1 MPFILSQFI
10 EASRW
15 LGALVVLAVHTSNLF
30 INIADIMSAPHAP
43 LVYVWWFYSAFEL
56 GHQAVLAFFVMS
68 GYLVGGAVLAHL
80 RKNQDFLREY
90 FIHRVSRIYLVVG
103 PAVLLTLV
111 LDSLGGW
118 LFASSGVYDWPLFK
132 GHFSALLFL
141 MSFLNLQGIGFDY
154 FGTNGP
160 LWSLACEFWYYVTF
174 PLLLLPFA
182 RNYPLALRFLGFAL
196 GAALFLAISTPP
208 SWFKFGYILWAGGA
222 FATLIPRPIIRSRW
236 RALLLYA
243 AVVVIIRLV
252 VRGHLL
258 EAHPWMADA
267 ADLLAS
273 GLFIVVLI
281 AFRYGPSEGF
291 SLLRFKF
298 HKTLADFSF
307 SLYSIHMPILIFAR
321 AAVGST
327 LGNDWATQLATPGNY
342 AVGFSVMGIAIVGG
356 YLFSRV
362 TEAKTGAA
370 RRKLRA
376 LLDRWAPLPASPVP
390 AQQPV
395 SAQQAAPAQRPRQ
408 RIEA

>member
-43 LVYVWWFYSAFEL
+43 LVYVWWFYAAFEL

-80 RKNQDFLREY
+80 RKNQGFLREY
-90 FIHRVSRIYLVVG
+90 LIHRVSRIYLVVG
-103 PAVLLTLV
+103 PAVVFTLV
-111 LDSLGGW
+111 LDSIGRW
-118 LFASSGVYDWPLFK
+118 LFASSGVYEWPLFK

-141 MSFLNLQGIGFDY
+141 ASFLNLQGIGFDY

-182 RNYPLALRFLGFAL
+182 RNYPLALRLLGFAL
-196 GAALFLAISTPP
+196 GAGLFLAISTPP

-236 RALLLYA
+236 AALLLYA

-252 VRGHLL
+252 VRGHLV
-258 EAHPWMADA
+258 ETHPWVADA
-267 ADLLAS
+267 ADLLGS
-273 GLFIVVLI
+273 SLFIIVLL

-327 LGNDWATQLATPGNY
+327 LGNEWATQLATPQNY
-342 AVGFSVMGIAIVGG
+342 ALAFSLMGVTIVCG
-356 YLFSRV
+356 YFFSRV

-376 LLDRWAPLPASPVP
+376 ILDRWSPAPARPVPATQAVP
-390 AQQPV
+390 AQQP
-395 SAQQAAPAQRPRQ
+395 APAQRQ

>member
-30 INIADIMSAPHAP
+30 INNADIMSAPHAP
-43 LVYVWWFYSAFEL
+43 LAYVWWFYATFEL

-80 RKNQDFLREY
+80 RKNQNFLREY

-103 PAVLLTLV
+103 PAVVLTLV

-141 MSFLNLQGIGFDY
+141 TSFLNLQGIGFDY

-182 RNYPLALRFLGFAL
+182 RNYPLALRLLGFAL
-196 GAALFLAISTPP
+196 GAALLAAISTPP

-222 FATLIPRPIIRSRW
+222 FATLIPRPIISSRW
-236 RALLLYA
+236 AALLLYA

-252 VRGHLL
+252 VRGHLV
-258 EAHPWMADA
+258 EEHPWAADA
-267 ADLLAS
+267 ADLLGSA
-273 GLFIVVLI
+273 LFIIVLL

-321 AAVGST
+321 AAVGGT
-327 LGNDWATQLATPGNY
+327 LGNDWATQLATPQNY
-342 AVGFSVMGIAIVGG
+342 AVAFSVMGVAIVAG
-356 YLFSRV
+356 YFFSRV

-376 LLDRWAPLPASPVP
+376 LVDRWGPAPAAPAAQPVP
-390 AQQPV
+390 EQQPV
-395 SAQQAAPAQRPRQ
+395 AAQPPRQ

>member
-1 MPFILSQFI
+1 MPFILSQFL

-15 LGALVVLAVHTSNLF
+15 LGALLVLAVHTSNLF

-43 LVYVWWFYSAFEL
+43 LAYAWWFYAAFEL
-56 GHQAVLAFFVMS
+56 GHQAVVAFFVMS

-90 FIHRVSRIYLVVG
+90 FIHRISRIYLVV
-103 PAVLLTLV
+103 PAAVTVTLV
-111 LDSLGGW
+111 LDTLGRSM
-118 LFASSGVYDWPLFK
+118 FANSGVYDWPFFK
-132 GHFSALLFL
+132 GHFSMLLFFTSL
-141 MSFLNLQGIGFDY
+141 LNLQGIAFDY

-182 RNYPLALRFLGFAL
+182 RNYPLAMRWGGFAL
-196 GAALFLAISTPP
+196 GVALVQALSTPP
-208 SWFKFGYILWAGGA
+208 SWFTFGFILWAAGA
-222 FATLIPRPIIRSRW
+222 FATLIPRPPIQSRW

-243 AVVVIIRLV
+243 IVVAIIRLV
-252 VRGHLL
+252 VRGSIVQ
-258 EAHPWMADA
+258 AHPWLMNA
-267 ADLLAS
+267 ADLVGA
-273 GLFIVVLI
+273 GLFLVVML

-291 SLLRFKF
+291 SLLRPKF

-321 AAVGST
+321 AAVSSLMGE
-327 LGNDWATQLATPGNY
+327 DWATQLATPGNY
-342 AVGFSVMGIAIVGG
+342 AVGFSVMGIAIVSG

-376 LLDRWAPLPASPVP
+376 LLDKWWAPTPPVPAPQPVP
-390 AQQPV
+390 AQQ
-395 SAQQAAPAQRPRQ
+395 ARQ

>member
-30 INIADIMSAPHAP
+30 INNADIMSAPHAP
-43 LVYVWWFYSAFEL
+43 LAYVWWFYAAFEL

-103 PAVLLTLV
+103 PAVVLTLV

-118 LFASSGVYDWPLFK
+118 LFASSGVYGWPLFK

-141 MSFLNLQGIGFDY
+141 TSFLNLQGIGFDY

-182 RNYPLALRFLGFAL
+182 RNYPLALRLLGFAL
-196 GAALFLAISTPP
+196 GAALFAAISTPP

-222 FATLIPRPIIRSRW
+222 FATLIPRPIISSRW
-236 RALLLYA
+236 AALLLYA

-252 VRGHLL
+252 VRGHLV
-258 EAHPWMADA
+258 EEHPWAADA
-267 ADLLAS
+267 ADLLGSA
-273 GLFIVVLI
+273 LFVIVLI

-321 AAVGST
+321 AAVGGT
-327 LGNDWATQLATPGNY
+327 LGNDWATQLATPQNY
-342 AVGFSVMGIAIVGG
+342 AVAFSVMGVAIVAG
-356 YLFSRV
+356 YFFSRV

-376 LLDRWAPLPASPVP
+376 FVDRWAPAPAAPAAQPVP
-390 AQQPV
+390 EQQPV
-395 SAQQAAPAQRPRQ
+395 AAQPPRQ

>member
-15 LGALVVLAVHTSNLF
+15 LGALVVLAVHTNNLF
-30 INIADIMSAPHAP
+30 VNLADIMSAPHGP
-43 LVYVWWFYSAFEL
+43 LVYAWWFYSAFEL

-68 GYLVGGAVLAHL
+68 GYLVGGAVLAHI
-80 RKNQDFLREY
+80 RKNQGFLREY

-103 PAVLLTLV
+103 PAVVLTLV
-111 LDSLGGW
+111 LDSLGRW
-118 LFASSGVYDWPLFK
+118 LFPASGVYDWPLFK

-141 MSFLNLQGIGFDY
+141 ASFLNLQGIVFDY

-182 RNYPLALRFLGFAL
+182 RNYPLALRVFGFAL
-196 GAALFLAISTPP
+196 GAALLLALATPP

-222 FATLIPRPIIRSRW
+222 FATLLPRPMIRSRW
-236 RALLLYA
+236 IALLVYA
-243 AVVVIIRLV
+243 GVVAIIRLV
-252 VRGHLL
+252 VRGHVL
-258 EAHPWMADA
+258 EAHPWLPDA

-273 GLFIVVLI
+273 GLFINVLL

-291 SLLRFKF
+291 ALLRPKF

-327 LGNDWATQLATPGNY
+327 LGNDWATQLATPQNF
-342 AVGFSVMGIAIVGG
+342 AVAFSVMGIAIVSG
-356 YLFSRV
+356 YFFSRV

-376 LLDRWAPLPASPVP
+376 LLDRWAPESAAPAP
-390 AQQPV
+390 
-395 SAQQAAPAQRPRQ
+395 AQQAAPAQQPRQ

>member
-1 MPFILSQFI
+1 
-10 EASRW
+10 
-15 LGALVVLAVHTSNLF
+15 
-30 INIADIMSAPHAP
+30 
-43 LVYVWWFYSAFEL
+43 YVWWFYSAFEL

-68 GYLVGGAVLAHL
+68 GYLVGGAVLAHM
-80 RKNQDFLREY
+80 RKNQAFLREY

-103 PAVLLTLV
+103 PAVALTLV
-111 LDSLGGW
+111 LDSLGRQ
-118 LFASSGVYDWPLFK
+118 LFASSGVYEWPLFK
-132 GHFSALLFL
+132 GHFSAVLFL
-141 MSFLNLQGIGFDY
+141 ASFLNLQGIAFDY

-196 GAALFLAISTPP
+196 GAALFLALSTPP
-208 SWFKFGYILWAGGA
+208 SWFKFGYILWAGGE

-236 RALLLYA
+236 AALLLYA
-243 AVVVIIRLV
+243 VVVVIIRLV

-258 EAHPWMADA
+258 EAHPWLADA
-267 ADLLAS
+267 GDLLAS
-273 GLFIVVLI
+273 GLFINVLL

-291 SLLRFKF
+291 SLLRPKF

-321 AAVGST
+321 AAVGGT
-327 LGNDWATQLATPGNY
+327 LGNDWATQLATPQNY
-342 AVGFSVMGIAIVGG
+342 AVAFSVMGVAIVAG
-356 YLFSRV
+356 YFFSRV

-376 LLDRWAPLPASPVP
+376 LLDRWAPEPAAPAPQPVP
-390 AQQPV
+390 AQQ
-395 SAQQAAPAQRPRQ
+395 SAPAQPPRQ

>member
-30 INIADIMSAPHAP
+30 TNIADIMSAPHAP

-103 PAVLLTLV
+103 PAVAFTLV
-111 LDSLGGW
+111 LDTLGRS
-118 LFASSGVYDWPLFK
+118 LFADSGVYDWPPFK
-132 GHFSALLFL
+132 GHFSALLFVA
-141 MSFLNLQGIGFDY
+141 SFLNLQGIGFEY

-182 RNYPLALRFLGFAL
+182 RNYPLALRFVGFAL
-196 GAALFLAISTPP
+196 GVALFLAISTPP

-222 FATLIPRPIIRSRW
+222 FATLIPRPIIHSRW

-252 VRGHLL
+252 VRGPILQ
-258 EAHPWMADA
+258 AHPWLMDA
-267 ADLLAS
+267 ADLVGSA
-273 GLFIVVLI
+273 LFVIVLI

-291 SLLRFKF
+291 SLLRPKF

-321 AAVGST
+321 AAVSSLMGE
-327 LGNDWATQLATPGNY
+327 DWVTQLATPGNY
-342 AVGFSVMGIAIVGG
+342 AVGFLVMGIAIVSG

-376 LLDRWAPLPASPVP
+376 LLDKWWAPTPPIPAQQPVP
-390 AQQPV
+390 AQQ
-395 SAQQAAPAQRPRQ
+395 ARQ